1 MQRES
6 LVGEVLAELT
16 RSEIVESVHTGH
28 IVLLNAD
35 GSILFQMG
43 DPTLNIY
50 SRSSLKS
57 IQASA
62 MVRAGLDI
70 EPRLLA
76 LVCASHAGTPMH
88 QQGAQAILAKAG
100 LDEHSLKCI
109 LDRPLDEELRRTS
122 EPTRLAMN
130 CSGKHA
136 GMLATC
142 VINGWPIDSYL
153 DPTHPLQMA
162 IKAEVERMS
171 GEKVALTSVDG
182 CGAPLFLFSLLG
194 LARAVRNLTIS
205 TDRIHQDVAQACRD
219 YPEMVS
225 GPGRLATRMMEN
237 IPGLFMKDGAEAVNV
252 ASLPDGRTLAIKISD
267 GNARAMPAIT
277 AAALAK
283 FGIDAHEVPVAT
295 LGAGLP
301 IGLIRATLA

>member
-1 MQRES
+1 MSGE
-6 LVGEVLAELT
+6 LMLGEVLAEVT
-16 RSEIVESVHTGH
+16 RSGVVESIHAGH
-28 IVLLNAD
+28 MVLLNAD
-35 GSILFQMG
+35 GSILFQKG

-76 LVCASHAGTPMH
+76 LVCASHAGTAMH
-88 QQGAQAILAKAG
+88 QTATKSILAKAG
-100 LDEHSLKCI
+100 LDEHSLQCI
-109 LDRPLDEELRRTS
+109 LDRPLDEELRRTA

-142 VINGWPIDSYL
+142 VINGWPTDSYL
-153 DPTHPLQMA
+153 DPSHPLQLA
-162 IKAEVERMS
+162 IKAEVEAMS
-171 GEKVALTSVDG
+171 GESVAGVSVDG

-194 LARAVRNLTIS
+194 LARAIRNLTIS
-205 TDRIHQDVAQACRD
+205 TDAVHQEVAQACRD

-225 GPGRLATRMMEN
+225 GPGRLATRMMQN

-252 ASLPDGRTLAIKISD
+252 ASLADGRTFAIKISD
-267 GNARAMPAIT
+267 GTARAMPAIT

-283 FGIDAHEVPVAT
+283 FGIDAHEVPVNV

-301 IGLIRATLA
+301 VGTIRATL

>member
-1 MQRES
+1 
-6 LVGEVLAELT
+6 
-16 RSEIVESVHTGH
+16 
-28 IVLLNAD
+28 
-35 GSILFQMG
+35 
-43 DPTLNIY
+43 
-50 SRSSLKS
+50 
-57 IQASA
+57 

-88 QQGAQAILAKAG
+88 QQGAQAILAKVG
-100 LDEHSLKCI
+100 LDEHSLRCI

-122 EPTRLAMN
+122 NPTRLAMN

-142 VINGWPIDSYL
+142 VLNGWPTETYL
-153 DPTHPLQMA
+153 DPSHPLQML
-162 IKAEVERMS
+162 IKAEVETMS
-171 GEKVALTSVDG
+171 GEEVTLTSVDG

-194 LARAVRNLTIS
+194 LARAIRNLTIS
-205 TDRIHQDVAQACRD
+205 ADPVHQSVAQACRD
-219 YPEMVS
+219 FPEMVS
-225 GPGRLATRMMEN
+225 GPGRLGTRLMQN
-237 IPGLFMKDGAEAVNV
+237 VPGLFMKEGAEAVNV

-267 GNARAMPAIT
+267 GNARAMSAIT

-283 FGIDAHEVPVAT
+283 FGIDAHEIPVNT

-301 IGLIRATLA
+301 VGTIRASF

>member
-1 MQRES
+1 MSGE
-6 LVGEVLAELT
+6 LMLGEVLAEVT
-16 RSEIVESVHTGH
+16 RSGVVESIHAGH

-35 GSILFQMG
+35 GSILFQKG

-76 LVCASHAGTPMH
+76 LVCASHAGTAMH

-100 LDEHSLKCI
+100 LDEYSLQCI
-109 LDRPLDEELRRTS
+109 LDRPLDEELRRTA

-142 VINGWPIDSYL
+142 VINSWPIDSYL
-153 DPTHPLQMA
+153 DPTHPLQLA
-162 IKAEVERMS
+162 IKAEVEQMS
-171 GEKVALTSVDG
+171 GEKVAGVSVDG

-194 LARAVRNLTIS
+194 LARAIRNLTIS
-205 TDRIHQDVAQACRD
+205 ADPVHQEVAQACRD

-225 GPGRLATRMMEN
+225 GPGRLATRMMQK

-252 ASLPDGRTLAIKISD
+252 TSLADGRTLAIKISD

-283 FGIDAHEVPVAT
+283 FGIDAQEVPANT

-301 IGLIRATLA
+301 VGVIRATF

>member
-1 MQRES
+1 M
-6 LVGEVLAELT
+6 LGEVLAEVT
-16 RSEIVESVHTGH
+16 RSGVVESVHAGH
-28 IVLLNAD
+28 LVLLNAD
-35 GSILFQMG
+35 GSILFQKG

-88 QQGAQAILAKAG
+88 QQGAQAILDKVG
-100 LDEHSLKCI
+100 LDEHSLQCI
-109 LDRPLDEELRRTS
+109 LDRPLDEELRRTAS
-122 EPTRLAMN
+122 PTRLAMN

-142 VINGWPIDSYL
+142 VINGWPTDTYL
-153 DPTHPLQMA
+153 DPTHPLQLA
-162 IKAEVERMS
+162 IKAEVESMS
-171 GEKVALTSVDG
+171 GEAVALTSVDG
-182 CGAPLFLFSLLG
+182 CGAPLLLFSLLG
-194 LARAVRNLTIS
+194 LARGIRNLTIS
-205 TDRIHQDVAQACRD
+205 SDPVHQSVAQACRD
-219 YPEMVS
+219 FPEMVS
-225 GPGRLATRMMEN
+225 GPGRLATRLMQN

-267 GNARAMPAIT
+267 GNQRAMPVIT

-283 FGIDAHEVPVAT
+283 FGIDAKEEPVNT

-301 IGLIRATLA
+301 VGTIRASL

>member
-1 MQRES
+1 MSGE
-6 LVGEVLAELT
+6 LMLGEVLAEVT
-16 RSEIVESVHTGH
+16 RSEVVESIHAGH
-28 IVLLNAD
+28 MVLLNAD
-35 GSILFQMG
+35 GSILFQKG

-76 LVCASHAGTPMH
+76 LVCASHAGTAMH

-100 LDEHSLKCI
+100 LDEYSLQCI
-109 LDRPLDEELRRTS
+109 LDRPLDEELRRTA

-142 VINGWPIDSYL
+142 VINSWPIDSYL
-153 DPTHPLQMA
+153 DPTHPLQLA
-162 IKAEVERMS
+162 IKAEVEQMS
-171 GEKVALTSVDG
+171 GEKVAGVSVDG

-194 LARAVRNLTIS
+194 LARAIRNLTIS
-205 TDRIHQDVAQACRD
+205 ADPVHQEVAQACRD

-225 GPGRLATRMMEN
+225 GPGRLATRMMQK

-252 ASLPDGRTLAIKISD
+252 TSLADGRTLAIKISD

-283 FGIDAHEVPVAT
+283 FGIDAQEVPVNT

-301 IGLIRATLA
+301 VGTIRATF

>member
-1 MQRES
+1 
-6 LVGEVLAELT
+6 
-16 RSEIVESVHTGH
+16 
-28 IVLLNAD
+28 
-35 GSILFQMG
+35 MG
-43 DPTLNIY
+43 DPTLDVY

-57 IQASA
+57 IQAAA

-88 QQGAQAILAKAG
+88 QQGAQAILAKVG
-100 LDEHSLKCI
+100 LDEHSLQCI
-109 LDRPLDEELRRTS
+109 LDRPLDEELRRTA

-142 VINGWPIDSYL
+142 VINGWPTESYL
-153 DPTHPLQMA
+153 EPTHPLQLA
-162 IKAEVERMS
+162 IKAEVESMS
-171 GEKVALTSVDG
+171 GEEVTLTSTDG

-194 LARAVRNLTIS
+194 LARAIRNLTIS
-205 TDRIHQDVAQACRD
+205 TDQVHQDVAQACRD
-219 YPEMVS
+219 FPEMVS
-225 GPGRLATRMMEN
+225 GPGRLTTRMMQN
-237 IPGLFMKDGAEAVNV
+237 VPGLFMKEGAEAVNV

-267 GNARAMPAIT
+267 GGQRAMPAIT

-283 FGIDAHEVPVAT
+283 FGIDAHEVPVDI

-301 IGLIRATLA
+301 VGVIRATLA

>member
-1 MQRES
+1 MPGE
-6 LVGEVLAELT
+6 LMLGEVLAEVT
-16 RSEIVESVHTGH
+16 RSDVVESIHAGH
-28 IVLLNAD
+28 MVLLNAD
-35 GSILFQMG
+35 GSILFQKG
-43 DPTLNIY
+43 DPTLDIY

-76 LVCASHAGTPMH
+76 LVCASHAGTAMH

-100 LDEHSLKCI
+100 LDEHSLQCI
-109 LDRPLDEELRRTS
+109 LDRPLDEELRRTA

-142 VINGWPIDSYL
+142 VVNGWPIDSYL
-153 DPTHPLQMA
+153 DPAHPLQLA
-162 IKAEVERMS
+162 IRAEVEAMS
-171 GEKVALTSVDG
+171 GEKVAGVSVDG

-194 LARAVRNLTIS
+194 LARAIRTLTIS
-205 TDRIHQDVAQACRD
+205 TDPVHQEVAQACRD

-225 GPGRLATRMMEN
+225 GPGRLATRMMQN

-252 ASLPDGRTLAIKISD
+252 ASLADGRTLAIKISD

-277 AAALAK
+277 AAAFAK
-283 FGIDAHEVPVAT
+283 FGIDAREVPVNT

-301 IGLIRATLA
+301 VGTIRATL

>member
-1 MQRES
+1 M
-6 LVGEVLAELT
+6 LGEVLAEVT
-16 RSEIVESVHTGH
+16 RSEVVESVHAGH
-28 IVLLNAD
+28 LVLLNTD
-35 GSILFQMG
+35 GSILFQKG

-88 QQGAQAILAKAG
+88 QQGALAILAKAG
-100 LDEHSLKCI
+100 LGEHSLKCV
-109 LDRPLDEELRRTS
+109 LDRPLDEELRRTA

-142 VINGWPIDSYL
+142 IINGWPTDSYL
-153 DPTHPLQMA
+153 DPTHPLQLA
-162 IKAEVERMS
+162 IKAEVESMS
-171 GEKVALTSVDG
+171 GETVALTSVDG

-205 TDRIHQDVAQACRD
+205 TDPVHQDVAQACRD
-219 YPEMVS
+219 FPEMVS
-225 GPGRLATRMMEN
+225 GPGRLATRMMQN

-267 GNARAMPAIT
+267 GNQRAMPAIT
-277 AAALAK
+277 DAALAH
-283 FGIDAHEVPVAT
+283 FGIDAQETPVNT
-295 LGAGLP
+295 LGAGQP
-301 IGLIRATLA
+301 IGLIRATF

>member
-1 MQRES
+1 M
-6 LVGEVLAELT
+6 LGEVLAEVT
-16 RSEIVESVHTGH
+16 RSEVVESVHAGH
-28 IVLLNAD
+28 LVLLNAD
-35 GSILFQMG
+35 GSILFQKG
-43 DPTLNIY
+43 DPTLDIY

-76 LVCASHAGTPMH
+76 LVCASHSGTPMH
-88 QQGAQAILAKAG
+88 QQGALAILAKAG
-100 LDEHSLKCI
+100 LDEHSLQCI

-142 VINGWPIDSYL
+142 VINGWPTDTYL
-153 DPTHPLQMA
+153 EPTHPLQLA
-162 IKAEVERMS
+162 IKAEVENMS

-194 LARAVRNLTIS
+194 LARAIRNLTIS
-205 TDRIHQDVAQACRD
+205 ADPVHQTVAQACRD
-219 YPEMVS
+219 FPEMVA
-225 GPGRLATRMMEN
+225 GPNRLGTRMMQN
-237 IPGLFMKDGAEAVNV
+237 IPGLFMKEGAEAINV
-252 ASLPDGRTLAIKISD
+252 ASMPDGRTLAIKISD
-267 GNARAMPAIT
+267 GNQRAMPAIT

-283 FGIDAHEVPVAT
+283 FGIDAKEEPVNT

-301 IGLIRATLA
+301 VGSIRASF

>member
-1 MQRES
+1 M
-6 LVGEVLAELT
+6 LGEVLAEVT
-16 RSEIVESVHTGH
+16 RSEVVESVHAGH
-28 IVLLNAD
+28 LVLLNAD
-35 GSILFQMG
+35 GSILFQKG
-43 DPTLNIY
+43 DPTLDIY

-88 QQGAQAILAKAG
+88 QQGALAILAKAG
-100 LDEHSLKCI
+100 LDEHSLKCV

-142 VINGWPIDSYL
+142 VINGWPTDSYL
-153 DPTHPLQMA
+153 DPAHPLQLA
-162 IKAEVERMS
+162 IKAEVENMS

-182 CGAPLFLFSLLG
+182 CGAPLFMFSLLG
-194 LARAVRNLTIS
+194 LARAVRTLTIS
-205 TDRIHQDVAQACRD
+205 ADPVHQSVVQACRD
-219 YPEMVS
+219 FPEMVS
-225 GPGRLATRMMEN
+225 GPGRLATRLMQN

-267 GNARAMPAIT
+267 GNQRAMPAIT

-283 FGIDAHEVPVAT
+283 FGVDANEEPVNT
-295 LGAGLP
+295 LGGGLP
-301 IGLIRATLA
+301 VGSIRATL

>member
-1 MQRES
+1 
-6 LVGEVLAELT
+6 
-16 RSEIVESVHTGH
+16 
-28 IVLLNAD
+28 
-35 GSILFQMG
+35 MG
-43 DPTLNIY
+43 DPTLDIY

-88 QQGAQAILAKAG
+88 QQGAQAILAKVG
-100 LDEHSLKCI
+100 LDEHSLQCI
-109 LDRPLDEELRRTS
+109 LDRPLDEELRRTAD
-122 EPTRLAMN
+122 PTRLAMN

-142 VINGWPIDSYL
+142 VINGWPTDSYI
-153 DPTHPLQMA
+153 DPQHPLQLA
-162 IKAEVERMS
+162 IRGEVEAMS
-171 GEKVALTSVDG
+171 GEEVTLTSVDG

-194 LARAVRNLTIS
+194 LARAIRNLTIS
-205 TDRIHQDVAQACRD
+205 ADPVHQSVVQACRD
-219 YPEMVS
+219 FPEMVS
-225 GPGRLATRMMEN
+225 GPGRLATRMMQN

-267 GNARAMPAIT
+267 GNQRAMPAVT
-277 AAALAK
+277 AAALAQ
-283 FGIDAHEVPVAT
+283 FGIDAKEVPVNT

-301 IGLIRATLA
+301 VGSIRATFA

>member
-1 MQRES
+1 MSGE
-6 LVGEVLAELT
+6 LMLGEVLAEVT
-16 RSEIVESVHTGH
+16 RSEVVESIHAGH
-28 IVLLNAD
+28 MVLLNSD
-35 GSILFQMG
+35 GSILFQKG

-76 LVCASHAGTPMH
+76 LVCASHAGTAMH

-100 LDEHSLKCI
+100 LDEYSLQCI
-109 LDRPLDEELRRTS
+109 LDRPLDEELRRTA

-153 DPTHPLQMA
+153 DPTHPLQLV
-162 IKAEVERMS
+162 IKTEVEQMS
-171 GEKVALTSVDG
+171 GEKVAGVSVDG

-194 LARAVRNLTIS
+194 LARAIRNLTIS
-205 TDRIHQDVAQACRD
+205 ADPVHQEVAQACRD

-225 GPGRLATRMMEN
+225 GPGRLATRMMQK

-252 ASLPDGRTLAIKISD
+252 TSLADGRTLAIKISD
-267 GNARAMPAIT
+267 GTARAMPAIT

-283 FGIDAHEVPVAT
+283 FGIDAQEVPVNT

-301 IGLIRATLA
+301 VGVIRATF

>member
-1 MQRES
+1 MLGQ
-6 LVGEVLAELT
+6 VLAEVT
-16 RSEIVESVHTGH
+16 RGEVVESVHAGH
-28 IVLLNAD
+28 LVLLNSD
-35 GSILFQMG
+35 GSILFQKG

-62 MVRAGLDI
+62 MVRAGLDL

-88 QQGAQAILAKAG
+88 QQGAQAILTKAG
-100 LDEHSLKCI
+100 LDEHFLQCI

-136 GMLATC
+136 GMLFTC
-142 VINGWPIDSYL
+142 VINGWPTDSYL
-153 DPTHPLQMA
+153 DPDHPLQLV
-162 IKAEVERMS
+162 IRREVESMS
-171 GEKVALTSVDG
+171 GEKVAVTSVDG

-205 TDRIHQDVAQACRD
+205 ADPVHQSVVDACRSF
-219 YPEMVS
+219 PEMVS
-225 GPGRLATRMMEN
+225 GQGRLVTRMMQN
-237 IPGLFMKDGAEAVNV
+237 IEGLFMKDGAEAVNV
-252 ASLPDGRTLAIKISD
+252 ASLPDGRTFAVKISD
-267 GNARAMPAIT
+267 GNNRAMSAIST
-277 AAALAK
+277 AALQY
-283 FGIDAHEVPVAT
+283 FGVAT
-295 LGAGLP
+295 QEKVENTYGGGAP
-301 IGLIRATLA
+301 IGTIRATF

>member
-1 MQRES
+1 
-6 LVGEVLAELT
+6 
-16 RSEIVESVHTGH
+16 
-28 IVLLNAD
+28 
-35 GSILFQMG
+35 
-43 DPTLNIY
+43 
-50 SRSSLKS
+50 
-57 IQASA
+57 
-62 MVRAGLDI
+62 
-70 EPRLLA
+70 
-76 LVCASHAGTPMH
+76 MH
-88 QQGAQAILAKAG
+88 QQGAKSILAKAG
-100 LDEHSLKCI
+100 LDEHSLQCI

-153 DPTHPLQMA
+153 DPAHPLQLA
-162 IKAEVERMS
+162 IKAEVEQMS
-171 GEKVALTSVDG
+171 GEKVAGVSVDG

-194 LARAVRNLTIS
+194 LARAIRHLTIS
-205 TDRIHQDVAQACRD
+205 TDAVHQEVAQACRD

-225 GPGRLATRMMEN
+225 GPGRLATRMMQK

-252 ASLPDGRTLAIKISD
+252 TSLADGRTMAIKISD
-267 GNARAMPAIT
+267 GTARAMPAIT

-283 FGIDAHEVPVAT
+283 FGIDAQEVPVNT

-301 IGLIRATLA
+301 VGTIRATL

>member
-1 MQRES
+1 M
-6 LVGEVLAELT
+6 LGEVLAEVT
-16 RSEIVESVHTGH
+16 RTGVVESVHAGH

-35 GSILFQMG
+35 GSILFQLG
-43 DPTLNIY
+43 DPTLDIY

-76 LVCASHAGTPMH
+76 LVCASHSGTPMH

-142 VINGWPIDSYL
+142 VINGWPTETYL
-153 DPTHPLQMA
+153 EPTHPLQLA
-162 IKAEVERMS
+162 IKAEVEAMS
-171 GEKVALTSVDG
+171 GEKVVVTSVDG

-194 LARAVRNLTIS
+194 LARAIRNLTIS
-205 TDRIHQDVAQACRD
+205 TDPIHQDVAQACRD
-219 YPEMVS
+219 FPEMVA
-225 GPGRLATRMMEN
+225 GPGRLGTRMMKMFR
-237 IPGLFMKDGAEAVNV
+237 GCL
-252 ASLPDGRTLAIKISD
+252 
-267 GNARAMPAIT
+267 
-277 AAALAK
+277 
-283 FGIDAHEVPVAT
+283 
-295 LGAGLP
+295 
-301 IGLIRATLA
+301 

>member
-1 MQRES
+1 M
-6 LVGEVLAELT
+6 LGELLAEVT
-16 RSEIVESVHTGH
+16 RSEVVESVHAGH
-28 IVLLNAD
+28 LVLLGSD
-35 GSILFQMG
+35 GSILFQKG

-57 IQASA
+57 VQASA

-88 QQGAQAILAKAG
+88 QTGALAILAKAG

-142 VINGWPIDSYL
+142 VINGWPTDSYL
-153 DPTHPLQMA
+153 DPTHPLQLA
-162 IKAEVERMS
+162 IKGEVEAMS

-194 LARAVRNLTIS
+194 LARAIRTLTIS
-205 TDRIHQDVAQACRD
+205 TDPVHDTVLNACRD
-219 YPEMVS
+219 FPEMVS
-225 GPGRLATRMMEN
+225 GPGRLATRMMQN

-252 ASLPDGRTLAIKISD
+252 ASLADGRTLAIKISD
-267 GNARAMPAIT
+267 GNARAMSAIT
-277 AAALAK
+277 EAALKRFGVDAK
-283 FGIDAHEVPVAT
+283 ETPVVT
-295 LGAGLP
+295 LGAGQP
-301 IGLIRATLA
+301 IGTIRATF

>member
-1 MQRES
+1 M
-6 LVGEVLAELT
+6 LGEVLAEVT
-16 RSEIVESVHTGH
+16 RSGVVESVHAGH
-28 IVLLNAD
+28 LVLLNAD
-35 GSILFQMG
+35 GSILFQKG
-43 DPTLNIY
+43 DPTLDIY

-88 QQGAQAILAKAG
+88 QQGAQAILAKVG
-100 LDEHSLKCI
+100 LDEHSLQCI
-109 LDRPLDEELRRTS
+109 LDRPLDEELRRTAN
-122 EPTRLAMN
+122 PTRLAMN

-142 VINGWPIDSYL
+142 VINGWPTDSYL
-153 DPTHPLQMA
+153 DPTHPLQVA
-162 IKAEVERMS
+162 IKAEVEAMS
-171 GEKVALTSVDG
+171 GEAVALTSVDG

-205 TDRIHQDVAQACRD
+205 ADPVHQTVAQACRD

-225 GPGRLATRMMEN
+225 GPGRLATRLMQN

-267 GNARAMPAIT
+267 GNARSMPAIT
-277 AAALAK
+277 AAALSH
-283 FGIDAHEVPVAT
+283 FGIDAHEVPVNT
-295 LGAGLP
+295 LGAGHP
-301 IGLIRATLA
+301 VGTIRATF

>member
-1 MQRES
+1 M
-6 LVGEVLAELT
+6 LGEVLAEVT
-16 RSEIVESVHTGH
+16 RSEVVESVHAGH
-28 IVLLNAD
+28 LVLLNAD
-35 GSILFQMG
+35 GSILFQKG

-88 QQGAQAILAKAG
+88 QQGALAILAKAG
-100 LDEHSLKCI
+100 LGEHSLKCV
-109 LDRPLDEELRRTS
+109 LDRPLDEELRRTA

-142 VINGWPIDSYL
+142 VINGWPTDTYL
-153 DPTHPLQMA
+153 EPTHPLQLA
-162 IKAEVERMS
+162 IKAEVESMS
-171 GEKVALTSVDG
+171 GETVALTSVDG

-205 TDRIHQDVAQACRD
+205 ADPVHQAVAQACRD
-219 YPEMVS
+219 FPEMVS
-225 GPGRLATRMMEN
+225 GPGRLATRMMQN

-252 ASLPDGRTLAIKISD
+252 ASLPDGRTLAIKIGD
-267 GNARAMPAIT
+267 GNQRAMPAIT
-277 AAALAK
+277 AAALTH
-283 FGIDAHEVPVAT
+283 FGVDAQETPVIT
-295 LGAGLP
+295 LGAGQP
-301 IGLIRATLA
+301 IGLIRATF

>member
-1 MQRES
+1 M
-6 LVGEVLAELT
+6 LGEVLAEVT
-16 RSEIVESVHTGH
+16 RSGVVESVHAGH
-28 IVLLNAD
+28 LVLLNAD
-35 GSILFQMG
+35 GSILFQKG

-76 LVCASHAGTPMH
+76 LVCASHVGTPMH
-88 QQGAQAILAKAG
+88 QQGALAILAKAG

-109 LDRPLDEELRRTS
+109 LDRPLDEELRRTVN
-122 EPTRLAMN
+122 PTRLAMN

-142 VINGWPIDSYL
+142 VINGWPTDTYL
-153 DPTHPLQMA
+153 DPTHPLQLA
-162 IKAEVERMS
+162 IKAEVETMS
-171 GEKVALTSVDG
+171 GEAVALTSVDG

-194 LARAVRNLTIS
+194 LARGIRNLTIS
-205 TDRIHQDVAQACRD
+205 ADSVHQSVAQACRD
-219 YPEMVS
+219 FPEMVS
-225 GPGRLATRMMEN
+225 GPGRLATRLMQN

-267 GNARAMPAIT
+267 GNQRAMPAIT

-283 FGIDAHEVPVAT
+283 FGIDAKEEPIHT

-301 IGLIRATLA
+301 VGTIRATL

>member
-1 MQRES
+1 MSGE
-6 LVGEVLAELT
+6 LMLGEVLAEVT
-16 RSEIVESVHTGH
+16 RSEVVESIHAGH
-28 IVLLNAD
+28 MVLLNAD
-35 GSILFQMG
+35 GSILFQKG

-76 LVCASHAGTPMH
+76 LVCASHAGTAMH
-88 QQGAQAILAKAG
+88 QTATKSILAKAG
-100 LDEHSLKCI
+100 LDEHSLQCI

-142 VINGWPIDSYL
+142 VINGWPTDSYL
-153 DPTHPLQMA
+153 DPSHPLQFV
-162 IKAEVERMS
+162 IKAEVEAMS
-171 GEKVALTSVDG
+171 GEKIAGVSVDG

-194 LARAVRNLTIS
+194 LARAIRNLTIS
-205 TDRIHQDVAQACRD
+205 TDPVHQEVAQACRD

-225 GPGRLATRMMEN
+225 GPGRLATRMMQN

-252 ASLPDGRTLAIKISD
+252 ASLADGRTFAIKISD
-267 GNARAMPAIT
+267 GTARAMPAIT

-283 FGIDAHEVPVAT
+283 FGIDAHEVPVNV

-301 IGLIRATLA
+301 VGTIRATL

>member
-1 MQRES
+1 M
-6 LVGEVLAELT
+6 LGEVLAEVI
-16 RSEIVESVHTGH
+16 RSEVVESVHAGH

-35 GSILFQMG
+35 GSIFFQKG

-62 MVRAGLDI
+62 MVRAGLDL

-76 LVCASHAGTPMH
+76 LVCASHAGSPMH
-88 QQGAQAILAKAG
+88 QQGAQAILAKVG
-100 LDEHSLKCI
+100 LDEHSLKCV
-109 LDRPLDEELRRTS
+109 LDRPLDDELRHTA

-142 VINGWPIDSYL
+142 VVNGWPIDSYL
-153 DPTHPLQMA
+153 DPAHPLQLA
-162 IKAEVERMS
+162 IKAEVEQMS
-171 GEKVALTSVDG
+171 GESVAGISIDG

-194 LARAVRNLTIS
+194 LARAIRNLTIS
-205 TDRIHQDVAQACRD
+205 TDAVHNDVVQACRE

-225 GPGRLATRMMEN
+225 GDGRLATRMMRTIE
-237 IPGLFMKDGAEAVNV
+237 GLFMKDGAEAVNV

-277 AAALAK
+277 SAALAL
-283 FGIDAHEVPVAT
+283 FGIDAQEIPVNT

-301 IGLIRATLA
+301 VGIIRATF

>member
-1 MQRES
+1 M
-6 LVGEVLAELT
+6 LGEVLAEVT
-16 RSEIVESVHTGH
+16 RSGVVESVHAGH

-35 GSILFQMG
+35 GSILFQKG

-76 LVCASHAGTPMH
+76 LVCASHAGTAMH

-100 LDEHSLKCI
+100 LDEHSLQCI
-109 LDRPLDEELRRTS
+109 LDRPLDEELRRTA

-153 DPTHPLQMA
+153 DPAHPLQLA
-162 IKAEVERMS
+162 IRAEVEQMS
-171 GEKVALTSVDG
+171 GESVAGVSVDG

-194 LARAVRNLTIS
+194 LARAIRNLTIS
-205 TDRIHQDVAQACRD
+205 TDLVHNDVAQACRD

-225 GPGRLATRMMEN
+225 GPGRLATRMMQN
-237 IPGLFMKDGAEAVNV
+237 ISGLFMKDGAEAVNV
-252 ASLPDGRTLAIKISD
+252 ASLADGRTLAIKISD

-283 FGIDAHEVPVAT
+283 FGIDAQEVAVNT

-301 IGLIRATLA
+301 VGTIRATF

>member
-1 MQRES
+1 MKS
-6 LVGEVLAELT
+6 PHLLGEVLAEVT
-16 RSEIVESVHTGH
+16 RSGIVESVHAGH
-28 IVLLNAD
+28 LVLLNAD

-43 DPTLNIY
+43 DPTLDVY

-88 QQGAQAILAKAG
+88 QQGAQAILAKVG

-109 LDRPLDEELRRTS
+109 LDRPLDEELRRS
-122 EPTRLAMN
+122 AEPTRLAMN

-142 VINGWPIDSYL
+142 VINGWPTETYL
-153 DPTHPLQMA
+153 EPTHPLQLA
-162 IKAEVERMS
+162 IKGEVEAMS
-171 GEKVALTSVDG
+171 GEDVTLTSVDG

-194 LARAVRNLTIS
+194 LARAIRNLTIS
-205 TDRIHQDVAQACRD
+205 TDQVHQDVAQACRD
-219 YPEMVS
+219 FPEMVS
-225 GPGRLATRMMEN
+225 GPGRLTTRMMQN
-237 IPGLFMKDGAEAVNV
+237 VPGLFMKEGAEAVNV

-267 GNARAMPAIT
+267 GGQRAMPAIT

-283 FGIDAHEVPVAT
+283 FGIDAKEELINT
-295 LGAGLP
+295 LGAGVP
-301 IGLIRATLA
+301 IGVISATF

>member
-1 MQRES
+1 M
-6 LVGEVLAELT
+6 LGEVLAEVT
-16 RSEIVESVHTGH
+16 RSGVVESVHAGH
-28 IVLLNAD
+28 VVLLNAD
-35 GSILFQMG
+35 GSILFQLG
-43 DPTLNIY
+43 DPTLDIY

-76 LVCASHAGTPMH
+76 LVCASHSGTPMH
-88 QQGAQAILAKAG
+88 QQGAQAILAKVG

-142 VINGWPIDSYL
+142 VINGWPTETYL
-153 DPTHPLQMA
+153 EPTHPLQLA
-162 IKAEVERMS
+162 IKAEVEAMS
-171 GEKVALTSVDG
+171 GEKVSVTSVDG

-194 LARAVRNLTIS
+194 LARAIRNLTIS
-205 TDRIHQDVAQACRD
+205 TDPIHQ
-219 YPEMVS
+219 
-225 GPGRLATRMMEN
+225 
-237 IPGLFMKDGAEAVNV
+237 EAVNV

-267 GNARAMPAIT
+267 GNQRAMSAIT

-283 FGIDAHEVPVAT
+283 FGVDAHEVPINT

-301 IGLIRATLA
+301 IGTIRATF

>member
-1 MQRES
+1 MHS
-6 LVGEVLAELT
+6 GSILGEVLAEVT
-16 RSEIVESVHTGH
+16 RSDVVESVHAGH
-28 IVLLNAD
+28 LVLLNAD

-62 MVRAGLDI
+62 MVRAGLDL

-88 QQGAQAILAKAG
+88 QTGTKSILAKAG
-100 LDEHSLKCI
+100 LDEHSLKCV

-142 VINGWPIDSYL
+142 VINGWPTDSYL
-153 DPTHPLQMA
+153 EPTHPLQLA
-162 IKAEVERMS
+162 IKDEVEKMS
-171 GEKVALTSVDG
+171 GEKVTLTSTDG

-194 LARAVRNLTIS
+194 LARAIRNLTIS
-205 TDRIHQDVAQACRD
+205 ADPVHQDVAQACRD
-219 YPEMVS
+219 FPEMVS
-225 GPGRLATRMMEN
+225 GPGRLATRMMQN

-252 ASLPDGRTLAIKISD
+252 TSLPDGRTLAIKISD
-267 GNARAMPAIT
+267 GTARAMPAIT

-283 FGIDAHEVPVAT
+283 FGIDAQEEPVTT

-301 IGLIRATLA
+301 IGLIRATFA